1 VPALARRLQ
10 DDVAGVR
17 PADDLVDQPLRD
29 LEVRGR
35 PDVESAE
42 QVRVVGVRGRVRA
55 RLARRS
61 RGSRDRAGR
70 VRFGRGR
77 RAVVDPDGRLR
88 VPVAV
93 VSHEESN
100 GAWGGSERE

>member
-42 QVRVVGVRGRVRA
+42 QVRVRA